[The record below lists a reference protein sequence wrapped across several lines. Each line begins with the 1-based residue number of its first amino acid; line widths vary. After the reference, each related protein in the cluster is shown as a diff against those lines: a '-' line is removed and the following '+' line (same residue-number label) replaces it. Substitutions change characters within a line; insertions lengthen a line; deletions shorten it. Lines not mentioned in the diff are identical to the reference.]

1 MNVCTDGVMQLV
13 PFMNSLV
20 SEDAFFNGGNFL
32 QDPVVHV
39 LGKDGVLYR
48 YNEFSLGRSSLHKVG
63 DTPVKLGASKLK
75 PYLNPLV
82 NNQKI
87 PVQMLWDILEFFKKV
102 MAMVPPGGNGHGDY
116 EAMAHIVWNK
126 TTQSYRVAI
135 PTQQVSKARV
145 SYDWSHVKEDEEVI
159 LDIHSHNSMDAFFSS
174 TDENDDKT
182 YAGISGVAGRLD
194 TNSPKVIWRFNAYK
208 DKVPNLN
215 MEDFFAMPEKSASP
229 EVDDWMGKVQIQRYT
244 PPVTPKYDYR
254 NPTGKGSRVFG
265 GGSYAGGGS
274 GKLDQFEEEAA
285 EGIADWNARFQGQ
298 DAEGFSASTGAAR
311 SEALDFLDPEFGRS
325 NLLSLGLNPDMT
337 WDETADELV
346 SQVYSEE
353 DDELNAA
360 VAKRLA
366 ESVVDNEVLFQEG
379 IFVVT
384 TASEA
389 RKVVERLNKDFNIR
403 SA

>member
-1 MNVCTDGVMQLV
+1 MSTNGVMQLV
-13 PFMNSLV
+13 PFMNCLV
-20 SEDAFFNGGNFL
+20 SEDAYFEGGNFL
-32 QDPVVHV
+32 QDPIVHI
-39 LGKDGVLYR
+39 LAKDGVVYR
-48 YNEFSLGRSSLHKVG
+48 YNEFSLGRSSLVKVG
-63 DTPVKLGASKLK
+63 ELPIKLGASKLK

-87 PVQMLWDILEFFKKV
+87 PVQMLTDILGFFKKV
-102 MAMVPPGGNGHGDY
+102 MAMVPPNGTGHGDY

-126 TTQSYRVAI
+126 TTESYRVAI
-135 PTQQVSKARV
+135 PTQKVSKARV
-145 SYDWSHVKEDEEVI
+145 AYDWSHVAADEEVI
-159 LDIHSHNSMDAFFSS
+159 LDIHSHNSMDAFFSG

-215 MEDFFAMPEKSASP
+215 LEDFFATPEKSVSP
-229 EVDDWMGKVQIQRYT
+229 EVEGWMGNVEIQRYT
-244 PPVTPKYDYR
+244 SPAIPAYNYR
-254 NPTGKGSRVFG
+254 NPTGNGSKVFG
-265 GGSYAGGGS
+265 GGSLAGAGS
-274 GKLDQFEEEAA
+274 RRLDLLEQEAE

-298 DAEGFSASTGAAR
+298 DAEELSSDTGAAR
-311 SEALDFLDPEFGRS
+311 SQALDFLDPDFRGS
-325 NLLSLGLNPDMT
+325 NLLSLGIDPDMT

-346 SQVYSEE
+346 AQVYNEE

-379 IFVVT
+379 VFVVT

-389 RKVVERLNKDFNIR
+389 RKVIERLNKDYDIR